1 MPSEGDSSPS
11 QPLLLGLPVLPLD
24 VVYVHILPKC
34 NIDTRLA
41 FGIRPARLNL
51 QFYET
56 GDFAASLKR
65 RFKISNVDHYD
76 SGIFVQVPLHTI
88 DGWLDKETQ
97 KHAMVNLWIHYDF
110 KWYKACA
117 ADSIRITVARKDYRE
132 PDKTSELVARMWVKP
147 RKAL

>member
-1 MPSEGDSSPS
+1 MPSESPS
-11 QPLLLGLPVLPLD
+11 QPLLLELPVLPLD

-65 RFKISNVDHYD
+65 RFTISNVDQYNN
-76 SGIFVQVPLHTI
+76 GICVQVPIHTI

-110 KWYKACA
+110 KWYRACA

-132 PDKTSELVARMWVKP
+132 PNKTSELVARMWVKP
-147 RKAL
+147 RQAL

>member
-1 MPSEGDSSPS
+1 VLRPNSTIFNSLIKEQMPSES
-11 QPLLLGLPVLPLD
+11 QPLLLELPVLPLD

-88 DGWLDKETQ
+88 DGWLDKKHKSTQ
-97 KHAMVNLWIHYDF
+97 W
-110 KWYKACA
+110 
-117 ADSIRITVARKDYRE
+117 
-132 PDKTSELVARMWVKP
+132 
-147 RKAL
+147 